1 MAKTAVIP
9 LRNVCFFILSQKIK
23 HTLTKKNLYP
33 EMLKITYTETGF
45 NLEHLADSLE
55 QLVVRRIILA
65 MRVGQ
70 SVLVE
75 PSKASFLLPADLPL
89 LNLLHA
95 EALRY
100 DREKIELSVA
110 DENYIEVTLQGT
122 WIAANSHTAEGLFL
136 TAMSE
141 RTELYLFKC
150 WEQAKSRV
158 SLI

>member
-1 MAKTAVIP
+1 
-9 LRNVCFFILSQKIK
+9 
-23 HTLTKKNLYP
+23 
-33 EMLKITYTETGF
+33 MLKITYTETGF
-45 NLEHLADSLE
+45 NLELLADSLE
-55 QLVVRRIILA
+55 QLVVRRVILA

-89 LNLLHA
+89 VNVLHA

-110 DENYIEVTLQGT
+110 DEDYIEVTLQGT
-122 WIAANSHTAEGLFL
+122 WIASNSHTAEGLFL
-136 TAMSE
+136 TAMSD

-150 WEQAKSRV
+150 WEQAQADA
-158 SLI
+158 SLIKELD

>member
-1 MAKTAVIP
+1 MFVFLSSAKRLST
-9 LRNVCFFILSQKIK
+9 LSQ
-23 HTLTKKNLYP
+23 KKNLYP

-55 QLVVRRIILA
+55 QLVVRRIVLA

-89 LNLLHA
+89 LNLLHV

-158 SLI
+158 SLT

>member
-1 MAKTAVIP
+1 MFVFLSSAKRLST
-9 LRNVCFFILSQKIK
+9 LSQ
-23 HTLTKKNLYP
+23 KKNLYP

-89 LNLLHA
+89 LNLLHV

-136 TAMSE
+136 TTMSE